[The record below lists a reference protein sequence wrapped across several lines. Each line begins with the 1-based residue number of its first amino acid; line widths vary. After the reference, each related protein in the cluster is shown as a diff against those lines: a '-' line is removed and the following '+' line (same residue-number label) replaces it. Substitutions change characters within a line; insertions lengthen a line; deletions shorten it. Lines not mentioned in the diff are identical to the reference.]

1 MRVRT
6 VVLTVLAIVAL
17 ASAMGCTGL
26 QEAFT
31 PPPKVVTE
39 EATVAV
45 DGASV
50 VGELAAD
57 TPENLP
63 VWPDA
68 TVVESVTTDDA
79 YSLTLTTA
87 DRFDDVLAGVAAGFE
102 KAGWEVASEE
112 TSEGGRVAVLTVSTA
127 GREGFITITEL
138 EDLSVQLDYVLA
150 ATE

>member
-1 MRVRT
+1 MLL
-6 VVLTVLAIVAL
+6 VVTLSPAA
-17 ASAMGCTGL
+17 GCARL

-50 VGELAAD
+50 VGELSAD
-57 TPENLP
+57 TPSDLP
-63 VWPDA
+63 IWPHA

-79 YSLTLTTA
+79 YSLTLTTT
-87 DRFDDVLAGVAAGFE
+87 DSFDDVLAGVAAGFE
-102 KAGWEVASEE
+102 KAGWDVASEE
-112 TSEGGRVAVLTVSTA
+112 TSEGGRVAVLTVSTT
-127 GREGFITITEL
+127 GREGFITVTEL